1 MNLRELKLEDA
12 PKMLEWM
19 HDDNVTKY
27 MDTSFLEKNIED
39 CHSFISESRN
49 KEKNYHLAICK
60 DDNNYIGTVSLKN
73 IDRINKNAEFAMTV
87 CSDAMGQG
95 YARCAMKSIIKIG
108 FEKLGL
114 EQIYWYVSKENIRA
128 IRFYNKNGY
137 IQIHNRERIKTNI
150 TQFQFEK
157 YFWYQIER
165 LKYKNKA

>member
-1 MNLRELKLEDA
+1 MKLREFKWEDA

-27 MDTSFLEKNIED
+27 MDTSFLEKSIED
-39 CHSFISESRN
+39 CHSFILDSRN

-95 YARCAMKSIIKIG
+95 FAQRAMKSIIEIG
-108 FEKLGL
+108 FEKLDL

-137 IQIHNRERIKTNI
+137 VQIQNRERIRTDI
-150 TQFQFEK
+150 SQLQFEK
-157 YFWYQIER
+157 YLWYQVER
-165 LKYKNKA
+165 LEHYK